1 MKKEKHLE
9 IYGGLRK
16 EIGMKTYLR
25 CPMDYAKTLKLR
37 FRAGDVDLP
46 ERKRDIPVVERKRK
60 MHRRCALVAKRR
72 E

>member
-1 MKKEKHLE
+1 
-9 IYGGLRK
+9 
-16 EIGMKTYLR
+16 MKTYLR